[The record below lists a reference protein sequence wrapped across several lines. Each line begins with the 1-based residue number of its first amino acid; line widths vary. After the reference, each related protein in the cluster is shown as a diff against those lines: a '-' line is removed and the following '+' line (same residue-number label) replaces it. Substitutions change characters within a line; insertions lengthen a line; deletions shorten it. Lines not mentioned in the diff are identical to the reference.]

1 MQMRNEES
9 IRKKVCKEGR
19 M

>member
-9 IRKKVCKEGR
+9 IRKEVCKEGR